1 MKSITDIK
9 VRLIEGLADM
19 IRGRKKYS
27 EEYYEKKYS
36 MYEMELD
43 RLNLLKWV
51 MGIDNWH
58 NDDLSNI
65 TLEQKFKP
73 FIERM
78 DMLNNQGDKTI
89 YFGKID
95 YVSRHVKYLNRLIK
109 EAKSFAEHREKY
121 PDWYDDEGN
130 PIVSKS
136 KQGGA

>member
-9 VRLIEGLADM
+9 VRLIEEFTSM
-19 IRGRKKYS
+19 IRDRKEYP

-65 TLEQKFKP
+65 TLEHKLKP
-73 FIERM
+73 LIER
-78 DMLNNQGDKTI
+78 TI
-89 YFGKID
+89 RID
-95 YVSRHVKYLNRLIK
+95 GSFNKREAGQRVKYLNRLIK

>member
-1 MKSITDIK
+1 
-9 VRLIEGLADM
+9 
-19 IRGRKKYS
+19 
-27 EEYYEKKYS
+27 

-65 TLEQKFKP
+65 TLEHKLKP
-73 FIERM
+73 LIER
-78 DMLNNQGDKTI
+78 TI
-89 YFGKID
+89 RID
-95 YVSRHVKYLNRLIK
+95 GSFNKREAGQRVKYLNRLIK
-109 EAKSFAEHREKY
+109 DAKSFAEHREKY

>member
-19 IRGRKKYS
+19 IRGREKYS

-73 FIERM
+73 
-78 DMLNNQGDKTI
+78 
-89 YFGKID
+89 Y
-95 YVSRHVKYLNRLIK
+95 
-109 EAKSFAEHREKY
+109 RENGY
-121 PDWYDDEGN
+121 
-130 PIVSKS
+130 
-136 KQGGA
+136 A